1 MAVLSTPSFMA
12 MAWRRHPHCVGEY
25 VDTAQHLVAS
35 IDRESDFFGSHC

>member
-1 MAVLSTPSFMA
+1 
-12 MAWRRHPHCVGEY
+12 VGEY